1 MLPSQRLKKKPHQ
14 KSKNGCVNCKQRKVK
29 VGLLVRSNIPIL
41 SIRHAVRFHLDCRYL
56 DIGQKIATL
65 LAEVDTEPTPVAPSR
80 RKRGRPRKDW
90 SQALAPNS
98 EHALLPS
105 DAELNMAQAELLHQ
119 FITCTGPDLGGSDD
133 PNHPIVQ
140 FWARNATLLAI
151 SHPYLLRLCLCLA
164 AHHLAFLTSETEPNK
179 ARYATLARH
188 HFSVGLTEA
197 NEALSAINTSTCG
210 SLYVATILVCFCSFA
225 AGPSGP
231 DDLFICSAGGTS
243 SHKWLPLA
251 RGARLIRELY
261 DESVLFSGLT
271 APLGSNS
278 VPPSDPRPTCVC
290 EGFIRVNWIDPVA
303 RVRDLVMSASTPRN
317 DVYVRSLHT
326 LANIYEATFGDEQGC
341 VKTPL
346 HNKVVLI
353 WLYMMEDDFT
363 AFLQE
368 KDAVALLLLAYYA
381 PLVKTMKRSWFLHGW
396 AEHIIRVSNIY
407 ISDDYAH
414 LLQWPAEAVRSI

>member
-1 MLPSQRLKKKPHQ
+1 MLPSRRLKKKPHQ

-29 VGLLVRSNIPIL
+29 CDEAQPRCANCS
-41 SIRHAVRFHLDCRYL
+41 RFHLDCRYL
-56 DIGQKIATL
+56 DIGQNIAAL
-65 LAEVDTEPTPVAPSR
+65 PAEGHTEPTPVAPAR

-90 SQALAPNS
+90 SQGLAPDS

-105 DAELNMAQAELLHQ
+105 DAELNMTQAELLHQ

-133 PNHPIVQ
+133 PSHPIVQ

-151 SHPYLLRLCLCLA
+151 SHPYLLRLCLSLA
-164 AHHLAFLTSETEPNK
+164 AYHLAFLASETEPNK

-188 HFSVGLTEA
+188 HFSVGLTQA

-210 SLYVATILVCFCSFA
+210 SLYVSTILVCFCSFA

-231 DDLFICSAGGTS
+231 DDLFVCSAGGTS

-251 RGARLIRELY
+251 HGARLLRELY

-278 VPPSDPRPTCVC
+278 APPSDPRPTCVC
-290 EGFIRVNWIDPVA
+290 EGFIRVDWIDPVA
-303 RVRDLVMSASTPRN
+303 RLRDLVMSASTPRN

-326 LANIYEATFGDEQGC
+326 LADVYEATFGDEQGC

-353 WLYMMEDDFT
+353 WLYLMEDDFI

-381 PLVKTMKRSWFLHGW
+381 PLIKTMKRSWFLHGW
-396 AEHIIRVSNIY
+396 AEHIIRVSNMY
-407 ISDDYAH
+407 ITDDYAH
-414 LLQWPAEAVRSI
+414 FLQWPAEAVRSI